1 MKLILLGNDN
11 FTKKIFSKLI
21 PHHKVLAL
29 VVKNLPKFN
38 KETKGLIEFAKASG
52 IKVIFT
58 SNLKDTLPDLLRLR
72 PDKLITAS
80 FGMWIPK
87 EVLSVFEVINV
98 HTSLLP
104 KYRGGAPVFWA
115 IYNQEKKT
123 GVSIMKTVVKMDAG
137 PVYKQALVEITDSDN
152 FTTLNQ
158 KLAETGGNLLNSVLR
173 ELNKITPVEQI
184 EEQVSF
190 AYIPEKKLEKID
202 FFHPNTK
209 VNAQINANADRPGA
223 YFLANGTI
231 YKVFKAVLSAKVL
244 TAGLIEV
251 SNKRMYIGCLDG
263 SIEILLIQ
271 KNGKK
276 LMSAKDFING
286 NNLDKVKV
294 DN

>member
-11 FTKKIFSKLI
+11 FTKEILRALLKEHEVLLLVLKETPKL
-21 PHHKVLAL
+21 
-29 VVKNLPKFN
+29 N
-38 KETKGLIEFAKASG
+38 KETISLIDFAHANQ
-52 IKVIFT
+52 INTIFCADLRDKIQFFLE
-58 SNLKDTLPDLLRLR
+58 LK
-72 PDKLITAS
+72 PDKIISAS

-87 EVLSVFEVINV
+87 IFLDYFEVINV

-115 IYNQEKKT
+115 IYNQDKKT
-123 GVSIMKTVVKMDAG
+123 GVSIMKTVLKMDAG
-137 PVYKQALVEITDSDN
+137 PVYRQAEVEITESDN

-158 KLAETGGNLLNSVLR
+158 KLAETGGNLLNSVLNNL
-173 ELNKITPVEQI
+173 EKFSPIEQA
-184 EEQVSF
+184 EEQASF
-190 AYIPEKKLEKID
+190 AYIPEKELEKID
-202 FFHPNTK
+202 FFHSNTK
-209 VNAQINANADRPGA
+209 VNAQINANADKPGA

-231 YKVFKAVLSAKVL
+231 YKVFKAALSTKTLAPE
-244 TAGLIEV
+244 LIEV

-271 KNGKK
+271 KDGKK

-286 NNLDKVKV
+286 NNLDKLKV

>member
-11 FTKKIFSKLI
+11 FTKEILSKLI

-38 KETKGLIEFAKASG
+38 KETKCLIEFAKASG
-52 IKVIFT
+52 IEVIFT
-58 SNLKDTLPDLLRLR
+58 SNLKETLPDLLRLR

-115 IYNQEKKT
+115 IYNQEKTT
-123 GVSIMKTVVKMDAG
+123 GVSIMKTVAKMDAG
-137 PVYKQALVEITDSDN
+137 PVYRQAVVDITESDN

-158 KLAETGGNLLNSVLR
+158 KLAETGGNLLNSVLNDL
-173 ELNKITPVEQI
+173 EKISPVEQV
-184 EEQVSF
+184 EEQASF
-190 AYIPEKKLEKID
+190 AYIPEKKIEKID
-202 FFHPNTK
+202 FFHSNTK
-209 VNAQINANADRPGA
+209 VNAQINANADKPGA

-231 YKVFKAVLSAKVL
+231 YKVFKATLNTKTL
-244 TAGLIEV
+244 TPGLIEV

-271 KNGKK
+271 KDGKK
-276 LMSAKDFING
+276 LISVKEFING

>member
-11 FTKKIFSKLI
+11 FTKEILRALLKE
-21 PHHKVLAL
+21 HEVLAL
-29 VVKNLPKFN
+29 VLKETPKLN
-38 KETKGLIEFAKASG
+38 KETRSLIDFAKEKRVNTLFCSD
-52 IKVIFT
+52 
-58 SNLKDTLPDLLRLR
+58 LKEEIQFFLELK
-72 PDKLITAS
+72 PDKIISAS

-87 EVLSVFEVINV
+87 IFLDYFEVINV

-115 IYNQEKKT
+115 IYNKDKNT
-123 GVSIMKTVVKMDAG
+123 GVSIMKTVLKMDAG
-137 PVYKQALVEITDSDN
+137 PVYRQSIVEITESDN

-158 KLAETGGNLLNSVLR
+158 KLAETGGSLLNSVLKDFD
-173 ELNKITPVEQI
+173 KISPFEQV

-202 FFHPNTK
+202 FFQSNAK

-231 YKVFKAVLSAKVL
+231 YKVFKAALSTKTL
-244 TAGLIEV
+244 IPGLIEV
-251 SNKRMYIGCLDG
+251 SNKRMYIGCLNG

-271 KNGKK
+271 KDGKK
-276 LMSAKDFING
+276 LMGAKEFING

>member
-11 FTKKIFSKLI
+11 FTKEISNKLI
-21 PHHKVLAL
+21 THHEVLAL

-52 IKVIFT
+52 IEVIFT
-58 SNLKDTLPDLLRLR
+58 SNLKETLPDLLRLK

-87 EVLSVFEVINV
+87 EVLNVFEVINV

-115 IYNQEKKT
+115 IYNQEKTT
-123 GVSIMKTVVKMDAG
+123 GVSIMKTVTKMDAG
-137 PVYKQALVEITDSDN
+137 PVYRQAVVEITESDN

-158 KLAETGGNLLNSVLR
+158 KLAETGGNLLNSVLNDL
-173 ELNKITPVEQI
+173 EKISPVEQA

-202 FFHPNTK
+202 FFHSNTK
-209 VNAQINANADRPGA
+209 VNAQINANANKPGA

-231 YKVFKAVLSAKVL
+231 YKIFKAALSIKTL
-244 TAGLIEV
+244 TPGLIEV

-271 KNGKK
+271 KDGKK
-276 LMSAKDFING
+276 LMNAKEFING

-294 DN
+294 GN

>member
-11 FTKKIFSKLI
+11 FTKEILRALLRE
-21 PHHKVLAL
+21 HEVLAL
-29 VVKNLPKFN
+29 VLKETPKLN
-38 KETKGLIEFAKASG
+38 KETRNLIDFAKENR
-52 IKVIFT
+52 VNTLFCLD
-58 SNLKDTLPDLLRLR
+58 LKDLLSHFKELK

-87 EVLSVFEVINV
+87 AVLSCFEVINV

-115 IYNQEKKT
+115 IYNQDKKT
-123 GVSIMKTVVKMDAG
+123 GVSIMKTVLKMDAG
-137 PVYKQALVEITDSDN
+137 PVYRQAVVEITESDN

-158 KLAETGGNLLNSVLR
+158 KLAETGGNLLNSVLKDF
-173 ELNKITPVEQI
+173 EKISPVEQV

-209 VNAQINANADRPGA
+209 VNAQINANADKPGT
-223 YFLANGTI
+223 YFLANGII
-231 YKVFKAVLSAKVL
+231 YKVFKAALSAKTL
-244 TAGLIEV
+244 TPGLIEV

-271 KNGKK
+271 KDGKK
-276 LMSAKDFING
+276 LMSVKEFVNG

-294 DN
+294 YN

>member
-11 FTKKIFSKLI
+11 FTKEILRALLKEHEVLTLVLKENPKL
-21 PHHKVLAL
+21 
-29 VVKNLPKFN
+29 N
-38 KETKGLIEFAKASG
+38 KETRSLIDFAKENQ
-52 IKVIFT
+52 VNTLFC
-58 SNLKDTLPDLLRLR
+58 SNLKEQLPYFKELK

-87 EVLSVFEVINV
+87 VVLSYFEVINV

-115 IYNQEKKT
+115 IYNQDKKT
-123 GVSIMKTVVKMDAG
+123 GVSIMKTVLKMDAG
-137 PVYKQALVEITDSDN
+137 PVYRQAEVEITESDN

-158 KLAETGGNLLNSVLR
+158 KLAETGGSLLNSVLKDF
-173 ELNKITPVEQI
+173 EKISPVEQA
-184 EEQVSF
+184 EELASF

-202 FFHPNTK
+202 FFHSNAK
-209 VNAQINANADRPGA
+209 VNAQINANADKPGA
-223 YFLANGTI
+223 YFLANDTI
-231 YKVFKAVLSAKVL
+231 YKVFKAAPNTKTL
-244 TAGLIEV
+244 TPGLIEV

-271 KNGKK
+271 KDGKK
-276 LMSAKDFING
+276 LMSAKEFING

>member
-11 FTKKIFSKLI
+11 FTKEILRALLKEHEVLLLVLKETPKL
-21 PHHKVLAL
+21 
-29 VVKNLPKFN
+29 N
-38 KETKGLIEFAKASG
+38 KETISLIDFAHANQ
-52 IKVIFT
+52 INTIFCADLRDKIQFFLE
-58 SNLKDTLPDLLRLR
+58 LK
-72 PDKLITAS
+72 PDKIISAS

-87 EVLSVFEVINV
+87 IFLDYFEVINV

-115 IYNQEKKT
+115 IYNQDKKT
-123 GVSIMKTVVKMDAG
+123 GVSIMKTVLKMDAG
-137 PVYKQALVEITDSDN
+137 PVYKQAEVEITESDN

-158 KLAETGGNLLNSVLR
+158 KLAETGGNLLNSVLNNL
-173 ELNKITPVEQI
+173 EKFSPIEQA
-184 EEQVSF
+184 EEQASF
-190 AYIPEKKLEKID
+190 AYIPEKELEKID
-202 FFHPNTK
+202 FFHSNTK
-209 VNAQINANADRPGA
+209 VNAQINANADKPGA

-231 YKVFKAVLSAKVL
+231 YKVFKAALSTKTLAPE
-244 TAGLIEV
+244 LIEV

-271 KNGKK
+271 KDGKK

-286 NNLDKVKV
+286 NNLDKLKV

>member
-11 FTKKIFSKLI
+11 FTKEILSKLI

-115 IYNQEKKT
+115 IYNQEKTT
-123 GVSIMKTVVKMDAG
+123 GVSIMKTVAKMDAG
-137 PVYKQALVEITDSDN
+137 PVYRQAVVEITESDN

-158 KLAETGGNLLNSVLR
+158 KLAETGGNLLNSVLNDL
-173 ELNKITPVEQI
+173 EKISPVEQA
-184 EEQVSF
+184 EEQASF
-190 AYIPEKKLEKID
+190 AYIPEKKIEKID
-202 FFHPNTK
+202 FFHSNTK
-209 VNAQINANADRPGA
+209 VNAQINANADKPGA

-231 YKVFKAVLSAKVL
+231 YKVFKATLNTKTL
-244 TAGLIEV
+244 TPGLIEV

-271 KNGKK
+271 KDGKK
-276 LMSAKDFING
+276 LISVKEFING

>member
-11 FTKKIFSKLI
+11 FTKEILRALLKEHEVLLLVLKETPKL
-21 PHHKVLAL
+21 
-29 VVKNLPKFN
+29 N
-38 KETKGLIEFAKASG
+38 KETISLIDFAHANQ
-52 IKVIFT
+52 INTIFCADLRDKIQFFLE
-58 SNLKDTLPDLLRLR
+58 LK
-72 PDKLITAS
+72 PDKIISAS

-87 EVLSVFEVINV
+87 IFLDYFEVINV

-115 IYNQEKKT
+115 IYNQDKKT
-123 GVSIMKTVVKMDAG
+123 GVSIMKTVLKMDAG
-137 PVYKQALVEITDSDN
+137 PVYKQAEVEITESDN
-152 FTTLNQ
+152 LTTLNQ
-158 KLAETGGNLLNSVLR
+158 KLAETGGNLLNSVLNNL
-173 ELNKITPVEQI
+173 EKFSPIEQA
-184 EEQVSF
+184 EEQASF

-202 FFHPNTK
+202 FFHSNTK
-209 VNAQINANADRPGA
+209 VNAQINANADKPGA

-231 YKVFKAVLSAKVL
+231 YKVFKAALSTKTLAPE
-244 TAGLIEV
+244 LIEV

-271 KNGKK
+271 KDGKK
-276 LMSAKDFING
+276 LMSVKEFVNG

>member
-11 FTKKIFSKLI
+11 FTKEILSKLI

-38 KETKGLIEFAKASG
+38 KETKCLIEFAKASG
-52 IKVIFT
+52 IEVIFT
-58 SNLKDTLPDLLRLR
+58 SNLKETLPDLLRLR

-115 IYNQEKKT
+115 IYNQEKTT
-123 GVSIMKTVVKMDAG
+123 GVSIMKTVAKMDAG
-137 PVYKQALVEITDSDN
+137 PVYRQAVVDITESDN

-158 KLAETGGNLLNSVLR
+158 KLAETGGNLLNSVLNDL
-173 ELNKITPVEQI
+173 EKISPVEQV
-184 EEQVSF
+184 EEQASF
-190 AYIPEKKLEKID
+190 AYIPEKKIEKID
-202 FFHPNTK
+202 FFHSNTK
-209 VNAQINANADRPGA
+209 VNAQINANADKPGA

-231 YKVFKAVLSAKVL
+231 YKVFKATLNTKTL
-244 TAGLIEV
+244 TPGLIEV

-271 KNGKK
+271 KDGKK
-276 LMSAKDFING
+276 LISVKEFING

-294 DN
+294 EN

>member
-11 FTKKIFSKLI
+11 FTKEIFSKLI
-21 PHHKVLAL
+21 PHHNVLAL

-38 KETKGLIEFAKASG
+38 KETKGLIEFAKARG
-52 IKVIFT
+52 IEVIFT
-58 SNLKDTLPDLLRLR
+58 SNLKETLPDLLRLR

-115 IYNQEKKT
+115 IYNQDKKT
-123 GVSIMKTVVKMDAG
+123 GVSIMKTVAKMDAG
-137 PVYKQALVEITDSDN
+137 PVYRQAEVEITESDN

-158 KLAETGGNLLNSVLR
+158 KLAETGGNLLNSVLNNL
-173 ELNKITPVEQI
+173 EKFSPIEQA
-184 EEQVSF
+184 EEQASF
-190 AYIPEKKLEKID
+190 AYIPEKELEKID
-202 FFHPNTK
+202 FFHSNTK
-209 VNAQINANADRPGA
+209 VNAQINANADKPGA

-231 YKVFKAVLSAKVL
+231 YKVFKAALSTKTLAPE
-244 TAGLIEV
+244 LIEV

-271 KNGKK
+271 KDGKK

-286 NNLDKVKV
+286 NNLDKLKV

>member
-11 FTKKIFSKLI
+11 FTKEILSALLKQHEVLLLVLKENHKL
-21 PHHKVLAL
+21 
-29 VVKNLPKFN
+29 N
-38 KETKGLIEFAKASG
+38 KETRSLIDFANTNC
-52 IKVIFT
+52 INTIFC
-58 SNLKDTLPDLLRLR
+58 SDLRDEIQFFLDLK
-72 PDKLITAS
+72 PDKIISAS

-87 EVLSVFEVINV
+87 IFLDYFEVINV

-115 IYNQEKKT
+115 IFNQDNKT
-123 GVSIMKTVVKMDAG
+123 GVSIMKTVYKMDAG
-137 PVYKQALVEITDSDN
+137 PVYRQAVVEITESDN

-158 KLAETGGNLLNSVLR
+158 KLAETGGNLLNSVLKDL
-173 ELNKITPVEQI
+173 EKFSPVEQV
-184 EEQVSF
+184 EEQASF

-202 FFHPNTK
+202 FFHSNIK
-209 VNAQINANADRPGA
+209 VNAQINANADKPGA

-231 YKVFKAVLSAKVL
+231 YKVFKAAPSTKALAP
-244 TAGLIEV
+244 GLIEV

-276 LMSAKDFING
+276 LMSAKEFING

>member
-11 FTKKIFSKLI
+11 FTKEILSKLI
-21 PHHKVLAL
+21 PHHNVLAL

-38 KETKGLIEFAKASG
+38 KETKGLIEFAKASD
-52 IKVIFT
+52 IEVIFT
-58 SNLKDTLPDLLRLR
+58 SNLKETLPDLLRLR

-87 EVLSVFEVINV
+87 EVLNVFEVINV

-115 IYNQEKKT
+115 IYNQEKTT
-123 GVSIMKTVVKMDAG
+123 GVSIMKTVAKMDAG
-137 PVYKQALVEITDSDN
+137 PVYRQAVVEIVESDN

-158 KLAETGGNLLNSVLR
+158 KLAETGGNLLNSVLNDL
-173 ELNKITPVEQI
+173 EKISPVEQA

-190 AYIPEKKLEKID
+190 AYIPEKKFEKID
-202 FFHPNTK
+202 FFHSNTK
-209 VNAQINANADRPGA
+209 VNAQINANADKPGA

-231 YKVFKAVLSAKVL
+231 YKVFKAVLSTKVL
-244 TAGLIEV
+244 TPGLIEV
-251 SNKRMYIGCLDG
+251 SNERMYIGCLDG

-271 KNGKK
+271 KDGKK

-286 NNLDKVKV
+286 KNLDKVKV

>member
-11 FTKKIFSKLI
+11 FTKEILRALLKEHEVLTLVLKENPKL
-21 PHHKVLAL
+21 
-29 VVKNLPKFN
+29 N
-38 KETKGLIEFAKASG
+38 KETRSLIDFAKENQVN
-52 IKVIFT
+52 ILFC
-58 SNLKDTLPDLLRLR
+58 SNLKEQLPYFKELK

-80 FGMWIPK
+80 FGMRIPK
-87 EVLSVFEVINV
+87 VVLSYFEVINV

-115 IYNQEKKT
+115 IYNQDKKT
-123 GVSIMKTVVKMDAG
+123 GVSIMKTVLKMDAG
-137 PVYKQALVEITDSDN
+137 PVYRQAEVEITESDN

-158 KLAETGGNLLNSVLR
+158 KLAETGGSLLNSVLKDF
-173 ELNKITPVEQI
+173 EKISPVEQA

-190 AYIPEKKLEKID
+190 AYIPEKKFEKID
-202 FFHPNTK
+202 FFHSNTK
-209 VNAQINANADRPGA
+209 VNAQISANADKPGA

-231 YKVFKAVLSAKVL
+231 YKVFKAAPNTKTL
-244 TAGLIEV
+244 TPGLIEV

-271 KNGKK
+271 KDGKK
-276 LMSAKDFING
+276 LMSAKEFING

>member
-11 FTKKIFSKLI
+11 FTKEILSKLI

-58 SNLKDTLPDLLRLR
+58 SNLKETLPDLLRLR

-123 GVSIMKTVVKMDAG
+123 GVSIMKTVAKMDAG
-137 PVYKQALVEITDSDN
+137 PVYRQAAVEITESDN
-152 FTTLNQ
+152 FTILNQ
-158 KLAETGGNLLNSVLR
+158 KLAETGGNLLNSVLNDL
-173 ELNKITPVEQI
+173 EKNLPVEQA
-184 EEQVSF
+184 EELVSF

-202 FFHPNTK
+202 FFHSNIK
-209 VNAQINANADRPGA
+209 VNAQINANADKPGA

-231 YKVFKAVLSAKVL
+231 YKVFKAAPNTKTL
-244 TAGLIEV
+244 TPGLIEV

-271 KNGKK
+271 KDGKK
-276 LMSAKDFING
+276 LMSAKEFING
-286 NNLDKVKV
+286 NNLDKVKA

>member
-11 FTKKIFSKLI
+11 FTKEILSKLM

-38 KETKGLIEFAKASG
+38 KETKGSIEFAKASG
-52 IKVIFT
+52 IEVIFT
-58 SNLKDTLPDLLRLR
+58 SNLKKTLPDLLRLR

-115 IYNQEKKT
+115 IYNQEKTT
-123 GVSIMKTVVKMDAG
+123 GVSIMKTVAKMDAG
-137 PVYKQALVEITDSDN
+137 PVYRQAVVEIVESDN

-158 KLAETGGNLLNSVLR
+158 KLAETGGNLLNSVLNDL
-173 ELNKITPVEQI
+173 EKISPVEQA

-190 AYIPEKKLEKID
+190 AYIPEKKLQKID
-202 FFHPNTK
+202 FFRTNTK
-209 VNAQINANADRPGA
+209 VNAQINANADKPGA
-223 YFLANGTI
+223 YFLANGAI
-231 YKVFKAVLSAKVL
+231 YKVFKTAVSAKML
-244 TAGLIEV
+244 TPGLIEV
-251 SNKRMYIGCLDG
+251 LNKRMYIGCLDG

-271 KNGKK
+271 KDGKK
-276 LMSAKDFING
+276 LMSARDFING

>member
-1 MKLILLGNDN
+1 MRVILLGNDN
-11 FTKKIFSKLI
+11 FTKEILRALLKE
-21 PHHKVLAL
+21 HEVLA
-29 VVKNLPKFN
+29 VVLKENPKLN
-38 KETKGLIEFAKASG
+38 KETRSLIDFAQENRVNTCFCSD
-52 IKVIFT
+52 
-58 SNLKDTLPDLLRLR
+58 LKDLLPHFKELM

-87 EVLSVFEVINV
+87 DVLSYFEVINV

-123 GVSIMKTVVKMDAG
+123 GVSIMKTVAKMDAG
-137 PVYKQALVEITDSDN
+137 PVYRQAVVEIAESDN

-158 KLAETGGNLLNSVLR
+158 KLAETGGNLLNFVLR
-173 ELNKITPVEQI
+173 DLNKIAPVEQV
-184 EEQVSF
+184 EDQVSF

-209 VNAQINANADRPGA
+209 VNTQINANADKPGA
-223 YFLANGTI
+223 YFLVNGTI
-231 YKVFKAVLSAKVL
+231 YKVFKAALSTKTL
-244 TAGLIEV
+244 TPGLIEV

-271 KNGKK
+271 KDGKK
-276 LMSAKDFING
+276 LMSAKEFING
-286 NNLDKVKV
+286 NNLDKVKA